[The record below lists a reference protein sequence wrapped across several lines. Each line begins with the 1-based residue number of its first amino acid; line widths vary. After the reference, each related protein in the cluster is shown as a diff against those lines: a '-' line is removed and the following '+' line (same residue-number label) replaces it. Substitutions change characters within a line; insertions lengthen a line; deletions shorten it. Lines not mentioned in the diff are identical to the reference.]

1 VVRRACGLSRKAI
14 SKGIREIQGG
24 GKPLVGS
31 HRKDPS
37 MRSHQ
42 ATSHAKDKY
51 FKAIKQHWDVIR
63 RAYLSYEDKMPV
75 MLLDVTEGMIY
86 AYPYKGLKAQL
97 SERGQASLTEQ
108 YNEGLQKNQFVIF
121 VRDNEEKKLMSYS
134 MNRPVV
140 DGSVPLDRYELT
152 LAITKT
158 DLWSRHSD
166 GIGATRRQYRIR
178 RPGGGRKLTEEKDPT
193 VVTALEQ
200 MLTDEVAGDPMTDQ
214 KWIRSSLS
222 RLSKRL
228 KEEGHQ
234 ASTTTVARLLR
245 KMGFSLKA
253 NKRKQGRLGCPER
266 DEQFKYIASQ
276 KERFITSGLP
286 VISID
291 TKKTELIGEFMNKGR
306 TWRRQA
312 EEVNE
317 HDFPGAA
324 KCRAVPFGIYD
335 IVRNEGHVYVGMSN
349 NTPAFAVHS
358 VARWWQDD
366 GHRSYPNANSVL
378 ILADS
383 GGSNGCGARA
393 WKLSLQ
399 QKLCNEFGLTV
410 TVCHYPTGCSK
421 WNPVEHRLFSFISG
435 NWEGKPLKTLETM
448 LGYIRGTTT
457 VTGLIVKAFLD
468 EAYYGRGQKI
478 TSDDI
483 ARLNLESH
491 AVCPKWN
498 YTMYPAAKE
507 GGHS

>member
-1 VVRRACGLSRKAI
+1 MLAAAEAEQLGYGGVSLVSRACGLSRASI
-14 SKGIREIQGG
+14 SKGINELAVPALPEDRIRRSGG
-24 GKPLVGS
+24 GRRKLAERDPKLPSLLESLVEPLARGEPES
-31 HRKDPS
+31 PLRWTCKS
-37 MRSHQ
+37 TR
-42 ATSHAKDKY
+42 T
-51 FKAIKQHWDVIR
+51 
-63 RAYLSYEDKMPV
+63 RA
-75 MLLDVTEGMIY
+75 
-86 AYPYKGLKAQL
+86 Q
-97 SERGQASLTEQ
+97 
-108 YNEGLQKNQFVIF
+108 
-121 VRDNEEKKLMSYS
+121 
-134 MNRPVV
+134 
-140 DGSVPLDRYELT
+140 
-152 LAITKT
+152 
-158 DLWSRHSD
+158 
-166 GIGATRRQYRIR
+166 QYRIR
-178 RPGGGRKLTEEKDPT
+178 RPGGGRKLTEAKDPT
-193 VVTALEQ
+193 VVTALER

-228 KEEGHQ
+228 GDEGHQ
-234 ASTTTVARLLR
+234 ASTGTVARLLR

-253 NKRKQGRLGCPER
+253 NKRKQGRLGCSER

-276 KERFITSGLP
+276 KDRFITTGLP

-291 TKKTELIGEFMNKGR
+291 TKKTELFGEFMNKGR

-335 IVRNEGHVYVGMSN
+335 VARNEGHVYVGVSN
-349 NTPAFAVHS
+349 NTPAFAAHS
-358 VARWWQDD
+358 IARWWQDD
-366 GHRSYPNANSVL
+366 GHRIYPNASSVL

-383 GGSNGCGARA
+383 GGSNGCRARA

-421 WNPVEHRLFSFISG
+421 WNPVEHRLFSFISR
-435 NWEGKPLKTLETM
+435 NWEGKPLKTLEIM
-448 LGYIRGTTT
+448 LGYIWGTTT
-457 VTGLIVKAFLD
+457 VTGLSVKAFLD

-478 TSDDI
+478 TRDDI

-507 GGHS
+507 GGDS